1 MVSLWKH
8 DRLRAVKRDGRQ
20 LILLIERLVG
30 VGALMVVVRVVVLS
44 LDEFVE
50 NTTLMTMLRLSGTH
64 HEMIGLL
71 HIHTLW

>member
-1 MVSLWKH
+1 M
-8 DRLRAVKRDGRQ
+8 
-20 LILLIERLVG
+20 VG
-30 VGALMVVVRVVVLS
+30 VGTLVMLVSVVLS

-50 NTTLMTMLRLSGTH
+50 NTTLMTMLGLSSTH